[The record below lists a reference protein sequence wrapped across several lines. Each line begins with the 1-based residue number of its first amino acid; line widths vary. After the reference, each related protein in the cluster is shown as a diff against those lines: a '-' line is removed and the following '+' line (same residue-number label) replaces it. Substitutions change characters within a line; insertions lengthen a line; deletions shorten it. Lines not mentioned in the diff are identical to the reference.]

1 MVPDVEVAR
10 GVSSPPRTESSS
22 SNAGALALRAG
33 AALVWATVF
42 KLVAIWLSTQPI
54 LSLLAGTSVTFVS
67 TSILFGWVGVA
78 AATAVHLIA
87 LAVRQGLS
95 GVYPWATTASY
106 AAAGA
111 LAWAAFRYLPGLR
124 RDFQGMR
131 TISWFAAA
139 AAVGGVLSPIVI
151 STVAGVGNLLES
163 IATWSRSTIVSVW
176 VFAPP
181 LVLAGRRFLGRA
193 LATLPGE
200 RYDRVPRRVALIRSV
215 LPGEAERVVGVE
227 TRDSAAARDIVLGLA
242 AVAAITVGKVMFA
255 EGSNAAASWW
265 NFLFVGV
272 IWWQAGALR
281 LPGALI
287 AAGAAAVGILVGGVS
302 SAPMAPTTDLSSA
315 ETLVIYAQILG
326 LWLLAVFLGVG
337 AEREA
342 HLLEEVVALNA
353 RLALDLR
360 RVVQA
365 LTGAVE
371 VKDEYTG
378 GHLQRVQAFAR
389 DVGLRLGLA
398 ERELELLE
406 IASTLHDIGK
416 IAVPES
422 ILNKPGPLDEE
433 ERAVIQRH
441 PEVGARML
449 ETIDGLREA
458 APFVLHHQER
468 WDGGRDGPFPGYP
481 AGLAGEAIPLGAR
494 IIAVVDCFD
503 AMTTDRPYR
512 RALGKSAARDALLAE
527 RGRQFDP
534 RVVDTFLHV
543 LEQQPW
549 R

>member
-1 MVPDVEVAR
+1 MSPEVEATR
-10 GVSSPPRTESSS
+10 AASPQSATTSLPADSGS
-22 SNAGALALRAG
+22 LALRVV
-33 AALVWATVF
+33 AALAWAGLAKLATTS
-42 KLVAIWLSTQPI
+42 LVAQPI
-54 LSLLAGTSVTFVS
+54 LSLLAGTSVSFVTAS
-67 TSILFGWVGVA
+67 VLFGWVGIA
-78 AATAVHLIA
+78 AATAVQLVA
-87 LAVRQGLS
+87 LALQQGLS

-111 LAWAAFRYLPGLR
+111 LAFGVFRRLPGMR
-124 RDFQGMR
+124 RDFEGIR

-139 AAVGGVLSPIVI
+139 AAAGGVLSPIVI

-163 IATWSRSTIVSVW
+163 VAVWSRSTIVSVW

-181 LVLAGRRFLGRA
+181 LVIAGRRLLGRA
-193 LATLPGE
+193 LAPIPGE
-200 RYDRVPRRVALIRSV
+200 QEKRIPRRVALIRSA
-215 LPGEAERVVGVE
+215 LPGEPERVVGTE
-227 TRDSAAARDIVLGLA
+227 TRAPAVGRDLALGLA
-242 AVAAITVGKVMFA
+242 AVAAITAGKVVFA
-255 EGSNAAASWW
+255 GGYSASGSWW
-265 NFLFVGV
+265 NFLFVVV
-272 IWWQAGALR
+272 IWWQARALR
-281 LPGALI
+281 LPGALV
-287 AAGAAAVGILVGGVS
+287 AAGAVGIGTLVGGVFS
-302 SAPMAPTTDLSSA
+302 TPAAELSST
-315 ETLVIYAQILG
+315 ETLAIYAQILG
-326 LWLLAVFLGVG
+326 LWLLAVFLGAG
-337 AEREA
+337 AERES
-342 HLLEEVVALNA
+342 HLLEELAALNA

-389 DVGLRLGLA
+389 DVGLRLGLPA
-398 ERELELLE
+398 RELELLE

-422 ILNKPGPLDEE
+422 ILNKPGPLDAE

-468 WDGGRDGPFPGYP
+468 WDGRRDGPFPGYP

-512 RALGKSAARDALLAE
+512 RALGKEKAREALLRE
-527 RGRQFDP
+527 RGKQFDP
-534 RVVDTFLHV
+534 RVVDTFLQA

-549 R
+549 H